1 MEEIKLMLNE
11 NPKPKVDSKELGF
24 GKIFTDNMFVMN
36 YDVGKG
42 WFDPRIVP
50 FGPFQISPAS
60 LVLHY
65 APEIFEGMKAY
76 RTDEGKVQ
84 FFRPTEN
91 IKRMNISA
99 ERMCLP
105 QIDEAFFMKA
115 LTTLVDIEQDWVPS
129 APYTSL
135 YIRPFMFANDE
146 MLGVHTPH
154 QCVFAIILSPVGSYF
169 KEGINPVKMMIEK
182 EDVRASKGGT
192 GFVKCG
198 GNYAASLR
206 AGERAA
212 SKGYAQVLWLDAA
225 ERKYIEEGGG
235 MNVMF
240 KIDGTVVTPM
250 LNDSIL
256 PGITRKSIL
265 TILDSWNFP
274 VEERL
279 ISVDEVREAAKNGKL
294 EECWCCGTAA
304 VVSPIGEL
312 SFDDENF
319 IINDNKTGELTMKL
333 YDALTDIQWGKAPD
347 NFGWIVPLK

>member
-1 MEEIKLMLNE
+1 
-11 NPKPKVDSKELGF
+11 
-24 GKIFTDNMFVMN
+24 
-36 YDVGKG
+36 
-42 WFDPRIVP
+42 
-50 FGPFQISPAS
+50 
-60 LVLHY
+60 
-65 APEIFEGMKAY
+65 
-76 RTDEGKVQ
+76 
-84 FFRPTEN
+84 
-91 IKRMNISA
+91 
-99 ERMCLP
+99 
-105 QIDEAFFMKA
+105 
-115 LTTLVDIEQDWVPS
+115 
-129 APYTSL
+129 
-135 YIRPFMFANDE
+135 
-146 MLGVHTPH
+146 
-154 QCVFAIILSPVGSYF
+154 
-169 KEGINPVKMMIEK
+169 
-182 EDVRASKGGT
+182 
-192 GFVKCG
+192 
-198 GNYAASLR
+198 
-206 AGERAA
+206 
-212 SKGYAQVLWLDAA
+212 
-225 ERKYIEEGGG
+225 

-312 SFDDENF
+312 SFGDENF

>member
-1 MEEIKLMLNE
+1 
-11 NPKPKVDSKELGF
+11 
-24 GKIFTDNMFVMN
+24 
-36 YDVGKG
+36 
-42 WFDPRIVP
+42 
-50 FGPFQISPAS
+50 
-60 LVLHY
+60 
-65 APEIFEGMKAY
+65 
-76 RTDEGKVQ
+76 
-84 FFRPTEN
+84 
-91 IKRMNISA
+91 MNISA

-312 SFDDENF
+312 SFGDENF